1 MWEQGLCCVCKQ
13 SQITDWLHLSRHL
26 RSRQTLLSSFIC
38 TSSDHGERC
47 STYHFGKYMVYTEPV
62 CMSIAFDI
70 LKLKNRPLIICYLL
84 FSIKKNQPGTI
95 WYYTCACIKQGFIH
109 ALNHWALKGAG
120 CISIMTIF
128 LFLDSLCNALAKGPP
143 ENTEIPLV
151 FYSFPTTEGVH
162 SFIKSVQ
169 SLSCVQLFVTPWT
182 VAHQASLFIT
192 NSWSLLK
199 LMSIELVMP
208 SNHLILCHPLS
219 SCLKF
224 LPASRS
230 FPMSQFFAS
239 DGQSIGQCIL

>member
-1 MWEQGLCCVCKQ
+1 MWEQGLCFVCKQ

-70 LKLKNRPLIICYLL
+70 LKLKNRPLIICDLL
-84 FSIKKNQPGTI
+84 FSIKKNQPETI

-109 ALNHWALKGAG
+109 ALNLWALKGAG

-128 LFLDSLCNALAKGPP
+128 LFLDSLCSALAKAPP
-143 ENTEIPLV
+143 ENTQIPLV

-162 SFIKSVQ
+162 SFIQSVQ

-182 VAHQASLFIT
+182 VAHEASCSSPT
-192 NSWSLLK
+192 PGACSNSCPLSWW
-199 LMSIELVMP
+199 
-208 SNHLILCHPLS
+208 CHPTISSSVIPFS

-224 LPASRS
+224 LPASGS
-230 FPMSQFFAS
+230 LMSQFFAS
-239 DGQSIGQCIL
+239 DGQSIGQSIL